1 MQCFHDEELEL
12 EILAYKLSFN
22 YLWAKI
28 DPIYDL
34 NYLIIGLYIVK
45 NCNLISLIILKSK

>member
-22 YLWAKI
+22 YLWARI
-28 DPIYDL
+28 DLIYDL
-34 NYLIIGLYIVK
+34 NYLIIGLYIV
-45 NCNLISLIILKSK
+45 